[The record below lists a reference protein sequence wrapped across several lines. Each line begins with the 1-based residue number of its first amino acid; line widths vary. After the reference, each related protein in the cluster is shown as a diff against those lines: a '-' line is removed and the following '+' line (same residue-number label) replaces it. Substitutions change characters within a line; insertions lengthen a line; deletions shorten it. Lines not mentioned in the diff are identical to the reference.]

1 MLRLALIYRIH
12 SIQQPTLFKIMN
24 IRLKLMP
31 LSIAA
36 FSLFLSAASLAA
48 APLPLKQSNMSLAL
62 ANALL
67 EATMEVCHAQGR
79 SAVVAVIDRGGHLL
93 ALQRDD
99 NVGPHNT
106 EAARK
111 KAFTSLSTKNTS
123 RAFAENARNNPESV
137 NLNTI
142 DSLLLIGGGVPVKV
156 GSEIIGAIG
165 VGGAGGSAADEGCA
179 IQAIDKVLG
188 SSN

>member
-1 MLRLALIYRIH
+1 M
-12 SIQQPTLFKIMN
+12 
-24 IRLKLMP
+24 RLKLMP
-31 LSIAA
+31 LSVAL
-36 FSLFLSAASLAA
+36 FSLFVSTASFAAT
-48 APLPLKQSNMSLAL
+48 PLPLQQSNMSLAL
-62 ANALL
+62 ANALVGATL
-67 EATMEVCHAQGR
+67 EACHAQGR

-111 KAFTSLSTKNTS
+111 KAFTALSTKSTS
-123 RAFAENARNNPESV
+123 RAFAENARNNPESA

-156 GSEIIGAIG
+156 GSEVIGAIG
-165 VGGAGGSAADEGCA
+165 VGGAGGSAIDEGCA
-179 IQAIDKVLG
+179 LQAIDKVLG
-188 SSN
+188 SSK